1 MHLPNIPFL
10 FTRTKISV
18 YWRIKLTYCLLL
30 KYHNQQL
37 YIRAKCFERRDGAC
51 KSLTL
56 QKCMIFYF
64 IFCHFEVGREEER
77 LKFSPDAKI
86 FISISLE
93 IEVYPVQNPS
103 SVLPKACIFR
113 AFPPDFWH
121 GKKRERA
128 LLLQHI
134 EEIWRQKI
142 RLLAES
148 KWRGGTA
155 DLFTGQAEEELF
167 SLQPENTHL

>member
-1 MHLPNIPFL
+1 MKESLP
-10 FTRTKISV
+10 
-18 YWRIKLTYCLLL
+18 
-30 KYHNQQL
+30 
-37 YIRAKCFERRDGAC
+37 
-51 KSLTL
+51 L
-56 QKCMIFYF
+56 QKRMNFYF
-64 IFCHFEVGREEER
+64 IFCHFEVGREGER

-103 SVLPKACIFR
+103 SVLPKACIFH

-134 EEIWRQKI
+134 EEIRRQKI

-148 KWRGGTA
+148 K
-155 DLFTGQAEEELF
+155 
-167 SLQPENTHL
+167 